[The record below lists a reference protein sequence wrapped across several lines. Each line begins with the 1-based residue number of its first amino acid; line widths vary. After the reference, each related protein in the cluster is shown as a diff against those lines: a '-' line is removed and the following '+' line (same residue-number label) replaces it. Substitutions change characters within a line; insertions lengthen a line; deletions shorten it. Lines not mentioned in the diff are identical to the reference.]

1 MNAILPTIGLIDP
14 GANPYVGRLAS
25 EILDAFSARDA
36 EYDSDRLSLLERIL
50 SFAANAE
57 QELAAQRKRIA
68 ELEALIKADELTGL
82 SNRRGLEEE
91 MTRLI
96 SSARRYDEQGVVC
109 YLDID
114 DFKQVNDRWGHQA
127 GDQVLRNV
135 ADTLV
140 KNTRANDIV
149 ARVGGDEFIVVL
161 TRASIADGLEKARAM
176 QQQLDEST
184 VDIPGGDIPVKVSVG
199 VQGYDGD
206 TEVSALLNNADHAMY
221 VNKRARKSCLVPIY
235 T

>member
-1 MNAILPTIGLIDP
+1 MNAVLPNIGLIDQ
-14 GANPYVGRLAS
+14 GANPYVGRLAI
-25 EILDAFSARDA
+25 EILDTFAAREAD
-36 EYDSDRLSLLERIL
+36 YDSDRLSLLERVL

-68 ELEALIKADELTGL
+68 QLEALVKTDELTGL

-96 SSARRYDEQGVVC
+96 SSAQRYDEQGVIC
-109 YLDID
+109 YLDVD
-114 DFKQVNDRWGHQA
+114 DFKRINDRWGHDA
-127 GDQVLRNV
+127 GDTVLCTL
-135 ADTLV
+135 ASTLV
-140 KNTRANDIV
+140 EKTRANDIV

-161 TRASIADGLEKARAM
+161 TRASIADGLEKARSL
-176 QQQLDEST
+176 QQQLDET
-184 VDIPGGDIPVKVSVG
+184 NIEMKGGSAQVKVSVG

-206 TEVSALLNNADHAMY
+206 TDMKALLNNADHAMY